1 MKLGS
6 SKAWAKTPGSG
17 LANVQH
23 GMDKL
28 VVFGFKTLKQA
39 GKSPKKDKTK
49 NKYIKHVKKA
59 GRSTLSFFGTL
70 GDSFYDEYEELKK
83 TKS

>member
-6 SKAWAKTPGSG
+6 SKAWAKTLGTG

-28 VVFGFKTLKQA
+28 VIFGFKSLKKA
-39 GKSPKKDKTK
+39 GKSPEIGLTK
-49 NKYIKHVKKA
+49 NKYLRQMKTA
-59 GRSTLSFFGTL
+59 GRATLSFFGTL
-70 GDSFYDEYEELKK
+70 GDSFYNEYEELKK
-83 TKS
+83 QE